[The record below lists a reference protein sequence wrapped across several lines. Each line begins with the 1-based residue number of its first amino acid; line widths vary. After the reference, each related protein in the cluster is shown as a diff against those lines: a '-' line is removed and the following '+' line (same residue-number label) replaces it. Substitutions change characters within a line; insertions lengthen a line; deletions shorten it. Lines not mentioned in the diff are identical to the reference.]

1 VRFKLA
7 LVLALVILSIA
18 SVVNAQE
25 LVYSTAIPHP
35 DCLIQ
40 CTVDVSTVT
49 QNLGEDFLLYIGI
62 NEHGVNIYIFDN
74 YDSTQG
80 NVLVAGYVHFSYA
93 YLYVE
98 AIEVVLNLEDGSI
111 FKITYN
117 KTREQF
123 SSEGGDYY
131 TVNSRVL
138 YVTIRGITRISERD
152 SPPPLSDFWGWIEYL
167 ARLFYS
173 LLDLLKYGV
182 FLLVTLLSMLATVFQ
197 LFVFFIVFGFVAVL
211 ISNPL
216 NLPGY
221 INLVLDIGHKSV
233 DIVIRIVKAVAK
245 FFHIIVDLIGHAVP
259 A

>member
-1 VRFKLA
+1 VRLKLA

-35 DCLIQ
+35 DCLLQ
-40 CTVDVSTVT
+40 CTIDISSVT
-49 QNLGEDFLLYIGI
+49 QNLGEFLIYIGI
-62 NEHGVNIYIFDN
+62 NENGVNVYVFN
-74 YDSTQG
+74 YTPSEG

-117 KTREQF
+117 KTKEQF

-131 TVNSRVL
+131 NVTSRVL
-138 YVTIRGITRISERD
+138 YVTIRGITKISERD

-167 ARLFYS
+167 AKLFYT

-216 NLPGY
+216 NLPSY
-221 INLVLDIGHKSV
+221 VNLITDIGYKCV
-233 DIVIRIVKAVAK
+233 DLVVRIVKAIAK
-245 FFHIIVDLIGHAVP
+245 FFHMIIDLIGHAIP